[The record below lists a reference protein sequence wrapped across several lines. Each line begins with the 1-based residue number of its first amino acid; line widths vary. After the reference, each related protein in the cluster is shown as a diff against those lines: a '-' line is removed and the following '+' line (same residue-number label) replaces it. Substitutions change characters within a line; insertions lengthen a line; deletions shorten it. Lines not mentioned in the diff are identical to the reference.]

1 MEPRAGMT
9 PRPPAGIESAVG
21 LLVPPLAREHVL
33 GDLAERYTSPAGY
46 LLDALR
52 SVPAVVISQI
62 RRTSLFYLW
71 PMIGFALIIA
81 FGRGA
86 QSWWP
91 HAVIPA
97 VITLLAFMLRDAY
110 RVPDLSRPRRK
121 GLVDIA
127 IVAMTVVASEAALT
141 LWHPEWV
148 ITSEGLRGGAF
159 ALAVLYLLRLQN
171 PTGRVPRSA

>member
-1 MEPRAGMT
+1 MERRPGMT
-9 PRPPAGIESAVG
+9 PRPPAGMESAVG
-21 LLVPPLAREHVL
+21 LFVPPVAREHVL
-33 GDLAERYTSPAGY
+33 GDLAERYTSPGRY

-52 SVPAVVISQI
+52 AVPAVVISQI
-62 RRTSLFYLW
+62 RRTSYFLMW

-86 QSWWP
+86 KSWWP

-97 VITLLAFMLRDAY
+97 VITLLAFMVRDAY
-110 RVPDLSRPRRK
+110 RVPDLMRPRRK

-127 IVAMTVVASEAALT
+127 IVAVTVIASEATLT
-141 LWHPEWV
+141 LWHPDWV
-148 ITSEGLRGGAF
+148 ITSEGVRGGAF